1 MIQAVRKASERIGNK
16 ELLEML
22 GRALK
27 EAKTPPSHME
37 PILPR
42 DNGENERPRLP
53 GSIRFHYRNHPE
65 MLRMSRAYNS

>member
-1 MIQAVRKASERIGNK
+1 MIQAIRKVSERIDNK

-27 EAKTPPSHME
+27 EAKTPSSHME

-42 DNGENERPRLP
+42 DNKENPRLP
-53 GSIRFHYRNHPE
+53 GSIQFHYRNHPG
-65 MLRMSRAYNS
+65 MMRMSRAYNS